1 MINWPFHANA
11 RTDHTGSPRLGGKA
25 FSAAGW
31 ITRSGRRFFQETR
44 HRQPADS
51 RDAFAPRKSFRHRA
65 ARLRSSGRQRLQDS
79 GRADSIPPVMLDLSQ
94 YQSIGEALRDA
105 LDQYSNEVCLIE
117 ADRDREKERLTYRD
131 FKQRAHPLAR
141 ALQEANLSAGSRASI
156 IMTNQSKW
164 LISAYAIFFS
174 GGVLVPLDY
183 KLTPDEQWQLL
194 KHSNATVLITE
205 YPIWRQLSVSAG
217 RAAATNVQTVLVTEA
232 PAKAD
237 LGGAQRW
244 EEFRGAEE
252 PVFIPRKRKD
262 IASIVYS
269 SGTGGRP
276 KGCMMTHENYL
287 EQCVA
292 LTSVYPFWPGVRYL
306 SILPTNHAIDFMVG
320 FFGPFTC
327 GACVVHLRTLR
338 PEFVREAFM
347 RYKITYV
354 SLVPLVLK
362 NLQKGLEAKFA
373 ELPPRKRKVFN
384 ALVAVNK
391 SLTKSH
397 PRLWL
402 SRRLLKQVHAAFG
415 GELQA
420 IIVGGAFTEPQ
431 TLQFFYD
438 LGIPVAN
445 GYGLTEAGTAITV
458 NDLKPF
464 RADTVGKPLPG
475 MEVKIADPSPNG
487 IGEVCV
493 RSKTVMS
500 GYLNEPELTAETIVD
515 GWLRTGDLGK
525 FDAQGHLRL
534 SGRKKNMIV
543 TEEGKNIYPEDI
555 EAAFESLPVK
565 EFCVFAANYIW
576 LQRSMVG
583 EQLVLVLHLEEGQT
597 LTEELRREIS
607 ARNSRLLNYKR
618 VHGLVLVNEDFPRTA
633 SLKIKR
639 NILAERLA
647 QSDRASAILPL

>member
-1 MINWPFHANA
+1 
-11 RTDHTGSPRLGGKA
+11 
-25 FSAAGW
+25 
-31 ITRSGRRFFQETR
+31 
-44 HRQPADS
+44 
-51 RDAFAPRKSFRHRA
+51 
-65 ARLRSSGRQRLQDS
+65 
-79 GRADSIPPVMLDLSQ
+79 MLDLAKYS
-94 YQSIGEALRDA
+94 SVGAALKDA
-105 LDQYSNEVCLIE
+105 MERFPDEVCLIE
-117 ADRDREKERLTYRD
+117 ADREREKERLTYRE
-131 FKQRAHPLAR
+131 FNAR
-141 ALQEANLSAGSRASI
+141 ALPLAKAMQDAGFSPGDRASI

-164 LISAYAIFFS
+164 LISAFAIFYS

-183 KLTPDEQWQLL
+183 KLTPAEQWQLL
-194 KHSNATVLITE
+194 QHSGARILITE
-205 YPIWRQLSVSAG
+205 YPIWRQLSTSPG
-217 RAAATNVQTVLVTEA
+217 RAAATNLQTALVTEA
-232 PAKAD
+232 PPNPD
-237 LGGAQRW
+237 LSGAHRW
-244 EEFRGAEE
+244 EEFRDNLTPAF
-252 PVFIPRKRKD
+252 VPRERKD

-292 LTSVYPFWPGVRYL
+292 LTSLYPFWPGVRYL

-320 FFGPFTC
+320 FFGPLTC

-338 PEFVREAFM
+338 PEFVREAFT

-362 NLQKGLEAKFA
+362 NLQKGLETRFA
-373 ELPPRKRKVFN
+373 ELPPAKRKIFDK
-384 ALVAVNK
+384 LVAVNRA
-391 SLTKSH
+391 LTKPH

-402 SRRLLKQVHAAFG
+402 SRHLLKQVHAAFG

-475 MEVKIADPSPNG
+475 MEVKIVDPAADG
-487 IGEVCV
+487 VGEVYV

-500 GYLNEPELTAETIVD
+500 SYLNEPELTAETIVD

-565 EFCVFAANYIW
+565 EVKEFCVFAANYIW
-576 LQRSMVG
+576 AKRSMVG
-583 EQLVLVLHLEEGQT
+583 EQLIIVIHLENNQS
-597 LTEELRREIS
+597 LTEQLQQEIIQ
-607 ARNSRLLNYKR
+607 RNNRLLNYKR
-618 VHGLVLVNEDFPRTA
+618 IHGLVLYDEDFPRTA

-639 NILAERLA
+639 NELAERL
-647 QSDRASAILPL
+647 SKLDRDRVILPL

>member
-1 MINWPFHANA
+1 
-11 RTDHTGSPRLGGKA
+11 
-25 FSAAGW
+25 
-31 ITRSGRRFFQETR
+31 
-44 HRQPADS
+44 
-51 RDAFAPRKSFRHRA
+51 
-65 ARLRSSGRQRLQDS
+65 
-79 GRADSIPPVMLDLSQ
+79 MLDLAKYS
-94 YQSIGEALRDA
+94 SIGAALKDA
-105 LDQYSNEVCLIE
+105 MDRFADEVCLIE
-117 ADRDREKERLTYRD
+117 TDREREKERIPYRE
-131 FKQRAHPLAR
+131 FNARALPLAR
-141 ALQEANLSAGSRASI
+141 AIQDAGFFAADLASI

-164 LISAYAIFFS
+164 LISAFAIFYS
-174 GGVLVPLDY
+174 GGILVPLDY
-183 KLTPDEQWQLL
+183 KLTLAEQWQLL
-194 KHSNATVLITE
+194 QHSGAKILITE
-205 YPIWRQLSVSAG
+205 YPIWRQLSTAPGRSA
-217 RAAATNVQTVLVTEA
+217 AFNIQTVLVTEA
-232 PAKAD
+232 PPNAD
-237 LGGAQRW
+237 LAGAQRW
-244 EEFRGAEE
+244 EEFRGSAA
-252 PVFIPRKRKD
+252 PTFVPRERKD

-292 LTSVYPFWPGVRYL
+292 LTSLYPFWPGVRYL

-362 NLQKGLEAKFA
+362 NLQKGLQAKFA
-373 ELPPRKRKVFN
+373 ELPPGKRKVFN
-384 ALVAVNK
+384 ALVAINK
-391 SLTKSH
+391 SLTKSR

-402 SRRLLKQVHAAFG
+402 SRRLLKQVHLAFG

-438 LGIPVAN
+438 LGIAVAN

-475 MEVKIADPSPNG
+475 MEVKIVDASRDG
-487 IGEVCV
+487 IGEVYL

-525 FDAQGHLRL
+525 FDAQDHLHL

-555 EAAFESLPVK
+555 EAAFEGLPAEDVK

-576 LQRSMVG
+576 PKRSMVG
-583 EQLVLVLHLEEGQT
+583 EQLVIVVHLESGQS
-597 LTEELRREIS
+597 LTDRLKQEIIQ
-607 ARNSRLLNYKR
+607 RNNRLLNYKR
-618 VHGLVLVNEDFPRTA
+618 IHGLVLHDEDFPRTA

-639 NILAERLA
+639 NELAERL
-647 QSDRASAILPL
+647 SKLDRDRVILPL